1 MFKTDLFPAGPN
13 RKIRHEPAN
22 NSKIINNDLYEFFNN
37 LYDVCLVLFRYRQN
51 DMRCVKNG
59 VSSSGSNYCKSR

>member
-1 MFKTDLFPAGPN
+1 MLKPNLFPAWLN
-13 RKIRHEPAN
+13 REIRYEPAN

-51 DMRCVKNG
+51 GMRCVKNG
-59 VSSSGSNYCKSR
+59 VSSSGSNYCKSW